1 MIRQIVEQSGE
12 IAAAFSLR
20 NDLNMADL
28 LMIPGVLDTNPLDY
42 AKPEIESLLC
52 QITRTALDRMIEMRS
67 MEGMHLQEDIRT
79 RLELLEDTLQKIQP
93 LVAEYPKMQYEKLL
107 QRIREAGLDAEPDDE
122 RLCRE
127 LVIYAD
133 KADVTEEITRLY
145 SHFKN
150 FRHIL
155 QNTQEPV
162 GRQLDFMT
170 QEIFREINTL
180 SNKCGTVEVSPLTVI
195 MKTEL
200 EKIRE
205 QIQNV
210 E

>member
-1 MIRQIVEQSGE
+1 MIRQILEQCKA
-12 IAAAFSLR
+12 IAAEMSVPDNLS
-20 NDLNMADL
+20 MAEL
-28 LMIPGVLDTNPLDY
+28 LKLPGVLETNALDY
-42 AKPEIESLLC
+42 AKPEIETLLC
-52 QITRTALDRMIEMRS
+52 DIAHEALLRMIEMRHQ
-67 MEGMHLQEDIRT
+67 EGNNLLTDVLG
-79 RLELLEDTLQKIQP
+79 RLGILEDTLQKIQP
-93 LVAEYPKMQYEKLL
+93 LVLEYPKMQYEKLL
-107 QRIREAGLDAEPDDE
+107 QRIREANLDADADDE

-133 KADVTEEITRLY
+133 KADVTEEITRLH

-150 FRHIL
+150 FRSIL
-155 QNTQEPV
+155 QNTQEPI